1 MSERVAKRFVV
12 HGTVQG
18 VFYRESMRREAERL
32 GLAGW
37 VRNRADGT
45 VEAFAEGTAEAVEAL
60 FAWAGRG
67 PDEARVTR
75 VDATDAEPEGAPGFA
90 KRPTSS

>member
-1 MSERVAKRFVV
+1 MNERVAKRFVV

-32 GLAGW
+32 GVDGW

-45 VEAFAEGTAEAVEAL
+45 VEAHVEGAPDAVEAL

-67 PDEARVTR
+67 PEHARVTR
-75 VDATDAEPEGAPGFA
+75 VDETDAAPEGARGFA
-90 KRPTSS
+90 KRPST